1 MRTTGRL
8 LALNAL
14 AAANTA
20 NAWHPVD
27 RHGRLSMQAFLAGWP
42 TSELALPSLGG
53 LVAANAVG
61 AWRGG
66 FRGRAGVLSAAL
78 AAGSATTLVAMER
91 LARQSGNIY
100 AAALVEGLGAD
111 YADRITLP
119 TFPGPDAA
127 LANTPGM
134 VRMARIRRRFAL
146 DADIAYGDHGRANH
160 LDVWHRDDLPRDGR
174 APVLLQM
181 PGGAWVTGN
190 KQGQAY
196 PLMSHLAE
204 RGWVCVAV
212 NYRLGPRNTWPAQI
226 VDVKRAIAWVREHI
240 ADYGGDPSFIAVTGG
255 SAGGHLSS
263 LAALTPNRAEWQ
275 PGFED
280 VDTTVSAA
288 VPFYGAYDWTNRDRV
303 GNRGLVPLLQRR
315 VVKQKLRDA
324 PDVFD
329 AASPMSHLG
338 PDAPPFLLSH
348 GTNDSLIPVEE
359 GRLFAQR
366 LRAVSQQP
374 VVYAELPRAQH
385 AFDVFGS
392 PRATAAAE
400 AVGRFLGV
408 VYGDYVRAQ
417 DMSGAG
423 RADVGAG

>member
-1 MRTTGRL
+1 MRMTPTGRL

-14 AAANTA
+14 AAANVA

-27 RHGRLSMQAFLAGWP
+27 RHGPLSMQAFLAGWP
-42 TSELALPSLGG
+42 TSELAVPSLGA
-53 LVAANAVG
+53 LAATNAVG
-61 AWRGG
+61 GWRGG
-66 FRGRAGVLSAAL
+66 FRGGAGVLSAVL
-78 AAGSATTLVAMER
+78 AAGSATTLLAMER
-91 LARQSGNIY
+91 LAR
-100 AAALVEGLGAD
+100 AAADVYRIALAEGLGPD
-111 YADRITLP
+111 YAERITLP

-127 LANTPGM
+127 LARTPGL

-146 DADIAYGDHGRANH
+146 DADIPYGTHGRANH
-160 LDVWHRDDLPRDGR
+160 LDVWHRDDLPRDGK

-204 RGWVCVAV
+204 RGWVCVAM

-226 VDVKRAIAWVREHI
+226 VDVKRAIAWVRQHI
-240 ADYGGDPSFIAVTGG
+240 AEYGGDPSFVALTGG

-280 VDTTVSAA
+280 VDTRVAAA
-288 VPFYGAYDWTNRDRV
+288 VPFYGAYDWTDRDAV

-324 PDVFD
+324 PEVFD

-348 GTNDSLIPVEE
+348 GTNDSLVPVEQ

-366 LRAVSQQP
+366 LRAISRQP

-408 VYGDYVRAQ
+408 VYGDHLRAREAQ
-417 DMSGAG
+417 QTG
-423 RADVGAG
+423 RAG

>member
-1 MRTTGRL
+1 M
-8 LALNAL
+8 
-14 AAANTA
+14 
-20 NAWHPVD
+20 
-27 RHGRLSMQAFLAGWP
+27 
-42 TSELALPSLGG
+42 
-53 LVAANAVG
+53 
-61 AWRGG
+61 
-66 FRGRAGVLSAAL
+66 
-78 AAGSATTLVAMER
+78 
-91 LARQSGNIY
+91 
-100 AAALVEGLGAD
+100 
-111 YADRITLP
+111 
-119 TFPGPDAA
+119 
-127 LANTPGM
+127 
-134 VRMARIRRRFAL
+134 
-146 DADIAYGDHGRANH
+146 
-160 LDVWHRDDLPRDGR
+160 
-174 APVLLQM
+174 
-181 PGGAWVTGN
+181 
-190 KQGQAY
+190 
-196 PLMSHLAE
+196 
-204 RGWVCVAV
+204 
-212 NYRLGPRNTWPAQI
+212 
-226 VDVKRAIAWVREHI
+226 REHI

-288 VPFYGAYDWTNRDRV
+288 VPFYGAYDWTNRDQV

-366 LRAVSQQP
+366 LRAVSRQP

-408 VYGDYVRAQ
+408 VYGDHVRAR

-423 RADVGAG
+423 RAG